1 MGNNNYTLL
10 KESKQIIGW
19 DDAPHI
25 CRDVFDHF
33 HDVDGKIRPS
43 YLSGNSLKDLDK
55 VLNVIKNY
63 IAVE

>member
-1 MGNNNYTLL
+1 MEKLR
-10 KESKQIIGW
+10 KSH
-19 DDAPHI
+19 HI
-25 CRDVFDHF
+25 SVGAYPDHF

-63 IAVE
+63 IAVG